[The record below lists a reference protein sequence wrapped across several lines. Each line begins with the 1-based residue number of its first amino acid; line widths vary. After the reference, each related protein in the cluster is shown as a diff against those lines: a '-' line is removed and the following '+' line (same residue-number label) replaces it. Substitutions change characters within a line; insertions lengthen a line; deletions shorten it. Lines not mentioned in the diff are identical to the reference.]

1 MMYDNTMNTEFLK
14 IFLTIVSEGNL
25 SKAADKL
32 FMTQPTLS
40 RQLAEMEEH
49 LGVKLFERG
58 KRQMMLTEAGLM
70 FEKRAKEILELI
82 DQTESEL
89 KQNPNQLV
97 GVIRIGAGES
107 NASHFLAHLIEKFI
121 ESYPSVTFEL
131 FTGNADNI
139 KEKIDSNQLDCGILL
154 EPIEVAKYQTK
165 HIPINESWGVILPSD
180 HPLAIKGEV
189 DGVDI
194 LNLPLLGTRRSIIL
208 NEIASWLEVDIK
220 DLHFVSQHNLM
231 TNSLLLAKKDIGYPF
246 SIEGSFNLRPV
257 EGLSFIPLVPTR
269 QTAHVF
275 AYRKNINFS
284 PVVSTFINF
293 VLNEIDIYPFNE

>member
-1 MMYDNTMNTEFLK
+1 MNTEFLK

-58 KRQMMLTEAGLM
+58 KRQMMLTQAGYI
-70 FEKRAKEILELI
+70 FERKAKEILELI
-82 DQTESEL
+82 DQTELEL

-97 GVIRIGAGES
+97 GEIRIGSGEF
-107 NASHFLAHLIEKFI
+107 NASAFLAHLIEQFNLL
-121 ESYPSVTFEL
+121 YPAVIFEL
-131 FTGNADNI
+131 YTGNGDDI
-139 KEKIDSNQLDCGILL
+139 KEKLDSNLLDCGILL

-165 HIPINESWGVILPSD
+165 HIPVKEKWGIVLPSD
-180 HPLAIKGEV
+180 HPLVIKGEV

-194 LNLPLLGTRRSIIL
+194 LNLPLLGSRRSIIL
-208 NEIASWLEVDIK
+208 NEIASWLEVDIH
-220 DLHFVSQHNLM
+220 DLHLVLQHNLLS
-231 TNSLLLAKKDIGYPF
+231 NSLLLAQRDVGYP
-246 SIEGSFNLRPV
+246 ITVEGAYTMH
-257 EGLSFIPLVPTR
+257 EIKGLSFIPLAPRRETS
-269 QTAHVF
+269 HVV
-275 AYRKNINFS
+275 AYRKNITFT

-293 VLNEIDIYPFNE
+293 VLNEIDKYPFNE